1 MNENEKF
8 EVKDNREKEWYKA
21 KNEFIDE
28 YAKYLGIYAVG
39 VYHSLCRHANKEK
52 KCFPSIKKIKE
63 ELAIGKNSTIESVK
77 RLEFFNIIEKIR
89 IGKKCTNRYVLN
101 KKSEWKPTN
110 EVCLKDFSEVCHIN
124 LTSLR
129 DKLHGFAT
137 QTSIV
142 RRLKKEDSN
151 YSVGKA
157 DKRSNPIVDEIL
169 TSMNSSS
176 GQQNKKPEIFNFNS
190 VLEKM
195 INDKQKHIQVVGT
208 YWKWLGWNF
217 ENKEQYQSALKRDLR
232 AASILKGYSLS
243 RIKRTFKKLDG
254 DSDNGEKFAWN
265 LNTVHKTIDNVK

>member
-8 EVKDNREKEWYKA
+8 EVKDDREKEWYKA

-39 VYHSLCRHANKEK
+39 VYHSLCRHSNKEK

-63 ELAIGKNSTIESVK
+63 ELAIGKNSTIESIK

-101 KKSEWKPTN
+101 KKSEWKSIS
-110 EVCLKDFSEVCHIN
+110 EVCLKDYSEVCHIN

-129 DKLHGFAT
+129 DKLHRFAT

-151 YSVGKA
+151 NSVGKA
-157 DKRSNPIVDEIL
+157 DEVLNSTVDEIL
-169 TSMNSSS
+169 ISMKSSS
-176 GQQNKKPEIFNFNS
+176 GQKNKITDFFAFNNI
-190 VLEKM
+190 LESM
-195 INDKQKHIQVVGT
+195 INNKQKHIQVVGI
-208 YWKWLGWNF
+208 YWKWLDWSF
-217 ENKEQYQSALKRDLR
+217 ENKEQYESALGRDLR
-232 AASILKGYSLS
+232 AASALKGYSLI

-254 DSDNGEKFAWN
+254 DSSNGEKFAWN
-265 LNTVHKTIDNVK
+265 LSTVHKTIDNVK